1 MHKISA
7 ILVRLL
13 SFIMHNR
20 LILYLE
26 RGHKYIMKSR
36 KDVIIQDNN
45 NIQPVYMN
53 GMRIGLSEEAIQIE
67 FASIQDNDSGEQVVH
82 VQSKVRMSPTA
93 LKGVI
98 ERLVSAGVVYEKK
111 YNKDLGIGKFLKNR
125 EGEKGEQE

>member
-53 GMRIGLSEEAIQIE
+53 GMRIGFSEETIQIE
-67 FASIQDNDSGEQVVH
+67 FASIQDNDSGKQVVN